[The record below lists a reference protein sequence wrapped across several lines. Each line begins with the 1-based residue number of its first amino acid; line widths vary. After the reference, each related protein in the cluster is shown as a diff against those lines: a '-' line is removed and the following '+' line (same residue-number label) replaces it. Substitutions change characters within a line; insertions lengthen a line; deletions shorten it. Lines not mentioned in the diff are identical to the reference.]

1 MPSHDRCSKVCFRR
15 IIAHVWEYLNGI
27 LQIFSVSFHRLI
39 VPESTRMW
47 GKFSTV
53 GDKTAAQLYS
63 KVKTLC
69 EVTCWC
75 VKRYWSVVKTMVWQD
90 QLRTPAENPIPTR
103 WNLETCRHIVCVC
116 KTPISKMSHA
126 PSGLKGNTTTKGVE
140 YKTSSSV
147 SACEK
152 KTFERFFSG
161 SRRYLLR
168 TGHWQFPT
176 GGAHNQ
182 ARRQQL
188 STAVLTHWRR
198 TLQLYDLHTSTIE
211 SSLLSTYRCRLYTH
225 GSCWAIFRWR

>member
-126 PSGLKGNTTTKGVE
+126 PSGLTGNTTTNGVE
-140 YKTSSSV
+140 YKTSSSA

-161 SRRYLLR
+161 AGDTFSAPA
-168 TGHWQFPT
+168 TDSFPLAALT
-176 GGAHNQ
+176 IKQDGSC
-182 ARRQQL
+182 RQL
-188 STAVLTHWRR
+188 LTHWRR